1 MSDVGRRSSAATRSG
16 HDVTGTDINLNFPD
30 SKFGSTARLGSSDV
44 APDRRPTRNRPR
56 LESWLVSVHLTR
68 VALHLSPGAAGL
80 AAGTLTRL
88 AMIATAI
95 SKRVETDHN
104 IAYVTDLEQYG
115 LHALRA

>member
-1 MSDVGRRSSAATRSG
+1 M
-16 HDVTGTDINLNFPD
+16 
-30 SKFGSTARLGSSDV
+30 
-44 APDRRPTRNRPR
+44 APDRRPTEKQAPTGK
-56 LESWLVSVHLTR
+56 LAGFG
-68 VALHLSPGAAGL
+68 ALDTAWHPSPGAAGP

-104 IAYVTDLEQYG
+104 IAYVTDLEQYC